1 MIQLKNVAIGAAV
14 AAALQAGAAHA
25 QSANDPELHEIVVT
39 AQKSGAQSLQEV
51 PLAIQ
56 AFGAAELKERNITS
70 IGDLVSAVPGAFEG
84 QRQSVASRSYNL
96 RGAGG
101 SNANGDSPIGY
112 YLDDVPF
119 IVTNFGIA
127 PPVRFIDMERIEVL
141 RGPHGTLYGQGSSGG
156 VFIFHTRDP
165 NLRKFEFVGE
175 AEVGST
181 RGADSANYG
190 VSGAAS
196 VPLIEDKLAV
206 RVSGGHSFNPGWAD
220 AYFGPFDGTPDQK
233 GVNEMRDDDI
243 RLVALYKPAENV
255 TLRAFS

>member
-1 MIQLKNVAIGAAV
+1 
-14 AAALQAGAAHA
+14 
-25 QSANDPELHEIVVT
+25 
-39 AQKSGAQSLQEV
+39 SGAQSLQSA

-56 AFGAAELKERNITS
+56 AFSGEELKEKNITS
-70 IGDLVSAVPGAFEG
+70 IDDLVSAVPGAFEG
-84 QRQSVASRSYNL
+84 QQQSVASRSYNL

-220 AYFGPFDGTPDQK
+220 AYFGPYDGTPDQK
-233 GVNEMRDDDI
+233 
-243 RLVALYKPAENV
+243 
-255 TLRAFS
+255 